1 MSKLH
6 IDSIT
11 KSYGSKKILQD
22 IYLTCE
28 TGQIVAILGGI
39 GSGKSMLLQIIFG
52 TMKGDSQFIKFNDEI
67 LTKQSDRRNKIAYL
81 PQSPIFPKD
90 IRIKNLIPLFCNP
103 ENTRKLYQ
111 SDLIR
116 PLLNRTTR
124 NLSGGERKLLEVLTV
139 IHSEAE
145 FILLEQP
152 YSGLSP
158 ILTEKVMKMIK
169 EISQEKGFIISDFMT
184 EFALELSNEIYLLHD
199 GILKQIKD
207 LTELQQHYYLP
218 KSI

>member
-1 MSKLH
+1 
-6 IDSIT
+6 
-11 KSYGSKKILQD
+11 
-22 IYLTCE
+22 
-28 TGQIVAILGGI
+28 V
-39 GSGKSMLLQIIFG
+39 
-52 TMKGDSQFIKFNDEI
+52 
-67 LTKQSDRRNKIAYL
+67 
-81 PQSPIFPKD
+81 
-90 IRIKNLIPLFCNP
+90 
-103 ENTRKLYQ
+103 
-111 SDLIR
+111 
-116 PLLNRTTR
+116 
-124 NLSGGERKLLEVLTV
+124 EVLTV

-184 EFALELSNEIYLLHD
+184 EFALELSDEIYLLHD